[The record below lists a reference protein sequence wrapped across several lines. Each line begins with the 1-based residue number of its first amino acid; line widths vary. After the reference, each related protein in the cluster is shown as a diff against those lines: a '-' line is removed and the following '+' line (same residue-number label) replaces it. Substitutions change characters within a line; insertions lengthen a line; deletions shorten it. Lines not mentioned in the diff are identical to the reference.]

1 MSKVG
6 AEIELFLKKEM
17 EELSKEN
24 KKDRH
29 EQNNKIQNIVTLQ
42 EQKIEKILYKV
53 EKMYAKKWVEKAW
66 WGIIVMV
73 FSALWTAIMTLVLK

>member
-6 AEIELFLKKEM
+6 AEIELFMKEQLEKFN
-17 EELSKEN
+17 EEA

-29 EQNNKIQNIVTLQ
+29 EQNQRIQNIVSKQ
-42 EQKIEKILYKV
+42 DEKMDKILDKAESV
-53 EKMYAKKWVEKAW
+53 FAKKWVEKAG

-73 FSALWTAIMTLVLK
+73 FSALGTAIMTLLLK

>member
-42 EQKIEKILYKV
+42 EQKIEKILNKV

>member
-53 EKMYAKKWVEKAW
+53 EKMYAKKWVEKA
-66 WGIIVMV
+66 
-73 FSALWTAIMTLVLK
+73 

>member
-42 EQKIEKILYKV
+42 EQKIEKILNKV
-53 EKMYAKKWVEKAW
+53 EKMYAKKWVEKA
-66 WGIIVMV
+66 
-73 FSALWTAIMTLVLK
+73 

>member
-42 EQKIEKILYKV
+42 EQKIEKQINKQNL
-53 EKMYAKKWVEKAW
+53 
-66 WGIIVMV
+66 
-73 FSALWTAIMTLVLK
+73 